1 MTTYKI
7 DYRSGVQSEREAE
20 TARQAL
26 RLEGIDATGDD
37 FLAEQTW
44 SGGDWDAVVYAAED
58 EEGPEWNRKYFV
70 LSAPSG
76 AVPSKGD

>member
-44 SGGDWDAVVYAAED
+44 SGGDWDVAVYAAED
-58 EEGPEWNRKYFV
+58 EGGEVYTREYYRFGAEEGR
-70 LSAPSG
+70 
-76 AVPSKGD
+76 